1 MDIFKDSPVIVRGGG
16 DLATGVIYRLRVAGV
31 PVLVLETERPLA
43 VRRAVSVCEAVYEG
57 RCRVEDMEC
66 RLISSLDEFDP
77 SVVGVLV
84 DPRGDSIAALRP
96 RILIDA
102 IMAKRAT
109 GTARGMAP
117 VTIALGPGF
126 SAPEDVLYV
135 IETMRGHSLGRVI
148 TKGAAIPDTKRP
160 GVIMGY
166 GIERLLR
173 APAEGRLVPRKGI
186 GDLVEAGE
194 TVGEIAGHPVRA
206 NISGVIRG
214 LIHPSVE
221 CCYDMKIG
229 DVDPRGVED
238 YCFTISDKSLSIAGG
253 VMEAISRSAR

>member
-1 MDIFKDSPVIVRGGG
+1 MNIYNNPPIVIRGGG
-16 DLATGVIYRLRVAGV
+16 DLATGTIYRLHKAGF
-31 PVLVLETERPLA
+31 PVLVLETGRPLA

-57 RCRVEDMEC
+57 RWTVEGMEC
-66 RLISSLDEFDP
+66 RLIASLDEFDTG
-77 SVVGVLV
+77 VVGVLI
-84 DPRGDSIAALRP
+84 DPDGRSLAEVRP

-102 IMAKRAT
+102 IMAKRNT
-109 GTARGMAP
+109 GTSREMAP

-126 SAPEDVLYV
+126 RAPKDVLYV

-148 TKGAAIPDTKRP
+148 AKGAAIPDTKTP

-173 APAEGRLVPRKGI
+173 APAAGRLVSRKTI

-194 TVGEIAGHPVRA
+194 AVGEIAGVPVRA
-206 NISGVIRG
+206 NIPGVIRG

-221 CCYDMKIG
+221 CCPGMKIG
-229 DVDPRGVED
+229 DVDPRGIVD
-238 YCFTISDKSLSIAGG
+238 YCFTISEKSLAIAGG
-253 VMEAISRSAR
+253 VMEAVSYPNR